1 MLIQFTVGNFRS
13 IAGDVNF
20 SMEAAPSSKR
30 AKTMRVDLENQF
42 EIPKTKLLKS
52 AVLYGANASGKSNFV
67 QAIRFMQNF
76 VLRSSAMQIGDNI
89 DVSAFRFIEGF
100 QEKPST
106 FEIIF
111 FASDNNT
118 YRYGFSVSNTKVIE
132 EWLYVKGT
140 ARENCLFERDEQKF
154 DVKKKFIEGENL
166 QDKTRDNAL
175 FLATVAQFNGEIS
188 KLIINWFRGIQI
200 LDGTADQ
207 AQSLLAAQAITDEQ
221 VRKKVSDFIKELDLS
236 IQDVTVE
243 KRAIPIPKDK
253 DQVLEIFSAEMR
265 KQIKDNTFHQAST
278 QHNKFSP
285 DGKLVG
291 SETVSLSEFES
302 EGTKKLF
309 NFAPAFL
316 EGLENQRI
324 FVIDELDAKLHPLL
338 TIALIKMFHANTG
351 SGRCS
356 QLIFTTHDTNLLT
369 SELFRRDQI
378 WFTEKDKLGA
388 TQMYSLHDFKLQ
400 NKRIRTDEMYEK
412 NYLIGKY
419 GAIPYL
425 GNLRF

>member
-13 IAGDVNF
+13 IANEINF
-20 SMEAAPSSKR
+20 SMEAAPTSKR
-30 AKTMRVDLENQF
+30 AKKMSVDIENQF
-42 EIPKTKLLKS
+42 EIPNTKLLKS
-52 AVLYGANASGKSNFV
+52 AILYGANASGKSNFV
-67 QAIRFMQNF
+67 QALRFMRNF

-89 DVSAFRFIEGF
+89 DVSTFRFIEGF
-100 QEKPST
+100 GERPSS

-111 FASDNNT
+111 FASDKNT
-118 YRYGFSVSNTKVIE
+118 YRYGFSVTNKKVIE
-132 EWLYVKGT
+132 EWLYVKS
-140 ARENCLFERDEQKF
+140 ASRENCLFERNELKF
-154 DVKKKFIEGENL
+154 DIKKKFTEGENIA
-166 QDKTRDNAL
+166 DKTRENAL

-188 KLIINWFRGIQI
+188 RLIINWFRGIQI

-207 AQSLLAAQAITDEQ
+207 AQSLLAAQAITDEA

-236 IQDVTVE
+236 IQDITVE
-243 KRAIPIPKDK
+243 IRLDSERR
-253 DQVLEIFSAEMR
+253 DRIFFSGFPREMR
-265 KQIKDNTFHQAST
+265 GGVKDLPIYQAIT
-278 QHNKFSP
+278 QHNKFSS
-285 DGKLVG
+285 DGNLIG
-291 SETVSLSEFES
+291 SEMVDLSEYES

-324 FVIDELDAKLHPLL
+324 FIIDELDAKLHPLL
-338 TIALIKMFHANTG
+338 TTALIKMFHSNTG
-351 SGRCS
+351 SGHCS

-378 WFTEKDKLGA
+378 WFAEKDKLGA
-388 TQMYSLHDFKLQ
+388 TQMYSLYDFKPQ
-400 NKRIRTDEMYEK
+400 GKNVRTDELYEK